1 MFKKSALTLAVLFA
15 ATQMTACS
23 SSDENQAPT
32 DIQLSHYSVEEN
44 AMGAVIGT
52 LSATDEDNNDSH
64 TFTVSDER
72 FVVVNSELKLVDN
85 AALNFEQE
93 QTIELAV
100 KVSDQDMAEFTKTL
114 TIEVTDMLDTY
125 NFGDSVSY
133 SGQVARQLLILEL
146 TNYIDKELEH
156 DLGTELMT
164 RQQVLD
170 KLMSFYKTDAD
181 AYANDLSQRAFATS
195 SLADA
200 KQTSLSAISSSKKDL
215 YGKIAGNDEKGQ
227 HKVWAE
233 EFVAFG
239 AKGAQS
245 PDTLIQHF
253 FAKIADHAEL
263 GFNGV
268 ERLDAFGDKITKVYL
283 GEDGLDY
290 KQLVQKVLLG
300 AVNFSQGADD
310 YLDDNTEGKG
320 LLSDH
325 TDFGDSKPYSVLEH
339 QFDEGFGYFG
349 AARDYMEYSDDEIAG
364 KDGREEFKGKH
375 DTDGDGE
382 IDLLSEFN
390 FGHSV
395 NAAKRDRAT
404 ANHTNPTD
412 FTKDAMTAFIKG
424 RELLRNTAG
433 TDLDEAQMTELLG
446 YRDTALIAW
455 EKAIAATAV
464 HYINDVNGDYGKFDT
479 ADFSYADLAK
489 HWSELKGFVIGL
501 QFSPNSP
508 LSDEQHEA
516 VNALVGDAPELDA
529 DKVSAYAEA
538 LLEARSTLA
547 TAYEFH
553 QDNVTN
559 W

>member
-64 TFTVSDER
+64 TFAVSDER
-72 FVVVNSELKLVDN
+72 FVVVDNELKLADN

-93 QTIELAV
+93 QTIELDV
-100 KVSDQDMAEFTKTL
+100 KVTDQDMAEFTKTL

-125 NFGDSVSY
+125 TFGDAVSY

-146 TNYIDKELEH
+146 TNYIGSGLQADLDNDEL
-156 DLGTELMT
+156 TT
-164 RQQVLD
+164 REEVLA
-170 KLMSFYKTDAD
+170 KLMSFYQTNDTD
-181 AYANDLSQRAFATS
+181 YAEVLGQMALTTS
-195 SLADA
+195 TLTAA
-200 KQTSLSAISSSKKDL
+200 KQSSLSAVSSSKKDL
-215 YGKIAGNDEKGQ
+215 IGKIAGKDEKGQ

-239 AKGAQS
+239 EKGAQS
-245 PDTLIQHF
+245 PDELIQHF
-253 FAKIADHAEL
+253 FAKIADHAEQ

-310 YLDDNTEGKG
+310 YLDNDTEGKG
-320 LLSDH
+320 LRSDH
-325 TDFGDSKPYSVLEH
+325 VDFGDKAYTSLEH

-395 NAAKRDRAT
+395 NAAKRDRGT
-404 ANHTNPTD
+404 ANNTNPTD

-489 HWSELKGFVIGL
+489 HWSELKGFVISL
-501 QFSPNSP
+501 QFNRHSP
-508 LSDEQHEA
+508 LLDADHEK
-516 VNALVGDAPELDA
+516 VNTLVGDAPELAADNFDA
-529 DKVSAYAEA
+529 YMAKLV
-538 LLEARSTLA
+538 EARDILA
-547 TAYEFH
+547 AAYEFDAENV
-553 QDNVTN
+553 DN